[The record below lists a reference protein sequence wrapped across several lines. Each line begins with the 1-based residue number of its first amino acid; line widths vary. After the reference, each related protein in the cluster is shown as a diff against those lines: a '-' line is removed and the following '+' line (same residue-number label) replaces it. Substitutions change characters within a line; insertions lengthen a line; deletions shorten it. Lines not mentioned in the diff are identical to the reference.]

1 MNYMGS
7 ARSNS
12 MVTALQD
19 SLKMLEALGDELKG
33 KTAVAEGEE
42 QLLMANID
50 MGRGDRT
57 VTVAELKLAADFYRA
72 RLSDIKKEQSRLAA
86 ASKENTRRIEQVRNQ
101 LNSMNATLHQP
112 VSSIRVNVTSSEGTS
127 AIIRVTYT
135 VDDAGWTPVYDVR
148 AKDALSPVELWYNAR
163 VYQNT
168 GEPWEKVMVTL
179 STANPNQRGDKP
191 DLQPWYID
199 FEQPP
204 VPLMQYNALPRMAE
218 KSAAEAPV
226 MLDEVVTVAAN
237 EAASTA
243 AALTEVG
250 ENQTNVEFAIKIPY
264 DVPSD
269 NQPYTIN
276 MRENT
281 LPATYLYYCAP
292 KLDRE
297 AFLLARITGWE
308 DLNLLSGELNLF
320 FEGTF
325 VGRSSLNVR
334 NTSDTIDLSLGRD
347 KGIVVTRIRMKDYT
361 ERKTIGSNV
370 RETRT
375 WEITV
380 RNTKKLA
387 VSLRMEDQF
396 PVPVNKDISMEIV
409 ENAGGVYD
417 KETGKLTWNLN
428 LAPSEEKKFRVS
440 FALKYPKD
448 RRVYLE

>member
-1 MNYMGS
+1 
-7 ARSNS
+7 
-12 MVTALQD
+12 
-19 SLKMLEALGDELKG
+19 
-33 KTAVAEGEE
+33 
-42 QLLMANID
+42 
-50 MGRGDRT
+50 
-57 VTVAELKLAADFYRA
+57 
-72 RLSDIKKEQSRLAA
+72 
-86 ASKENTRRIEQVRNQ
+86 
-101 LNSMNATLHQP
+101 
-112 VSSIRVNVTSSEGTS
+112 
-127 AIIRVTYT
+127 
-135 VDDAGWTPVYDVR
+135 
-148 AKDALSPVELWYNAR
+148 
-163 VYQNT
+163 
-168 GEPWEKVMVTL
+168 
-179 STANPNQRGDKP
+179 
-191 DLQPWYID
+191 
-199 FEQPP
+199 
-204 VPLMQYNALPRMAE
+204 MQYNALPRMAE